1 MEEGNCIEHS
11 YILVPATISDI
22 NVVYEWQSQP
32 HTRRYAINP
41 QVPTWDEHVSWFSK
55 KIKSKKDCIYI
66 VKSKCDDNACG
77 VFRMDYSKP
86 NEYVVSIYIAAEH
99 LGAGIATSVL
109 DLVNHKFPKMRLK
122 AIILSGNSAS
132 LHLFTKAGYQ
142 QVAPDT
148 FIREP
153 L

>member
-1 MEEGNCIEHS
+1 
-11 YILVPATISDI
+11 
-22 NVVYEWQSQP
+22 
-32 HTRRYAINP
+32 
-41 QVPTWDEHVSWFSK
+41 
-55 KIKSKKDCIYI
+55 
-66 VKSKCDDNACG
+66 
-77 VFRMDYSKP
+77 MDYSKP

-122 AIILSGNSAS
+122 AIVLSGNSAS
-132 LHLFTKAGYQ
+132 LRLFTKAGYQ